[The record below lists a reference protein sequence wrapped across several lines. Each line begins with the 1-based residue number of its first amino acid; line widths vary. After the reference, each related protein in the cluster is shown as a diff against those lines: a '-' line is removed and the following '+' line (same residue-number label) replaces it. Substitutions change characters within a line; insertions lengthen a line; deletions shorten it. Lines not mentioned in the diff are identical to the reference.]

1 MDFKINFR
9 PDLDYYKEAYSELI
23 KTNWVKRFEPLFAT
37 IMILFSIGLWYFDH
51 NNKLGIFPILFG
63 ALGVFEFIKVY
74 TSRTKWIN
82 DRVKSGVTGQELQ
95 LQFTDDLIIHS
106 GPFSNGDIKWNGL
119 KSIGQTEKGLI
130 LKPEKGTVIYLPKTK
145 FESKDQ
151 IDFIINKGRKM
162 KSAQQSL

>member
-23 KTNWVKRFEPLFAT
+23 KTSWVKRLEPLFAT
-37 IMILFSIGLWYFDH
+37 IMILSAVVLWYLD
-51 NNKLGIFPILFG
+51 NNRTLGIFPILFG
-63 ALGVFEFIKVY
+63 ALGIYEFIKVY
-74 TSRTKWIN
+74 RSRTKWIS
-82 DRVKSGVTGQELQ
+82 DRMKSGVTGQELQ

-119 KSIGQTEKGLI
+119 KSIGQTEKGII
-130 LKPEKGTVIYLPKTK
+130 LKPEKGTVIYLPRTK

-151 IDFIINKGRKM
+151 IDFIISKGRK
-162 KSAQQSL
+162 